1 MRLRSTIIACL
12 LTATPISFAAAQYSN
27 DLTARQKSSVRKFWI
42 ANSVPAECQ
51 RAIYEAALAWNASG
65 VNATLV
71 WSGYVDDYAYYKNTV
86 DGKFYEWVGHNTPDT
101 WSQGSYI
108 DDPAIWGYH
117 FPKYDESLT
126 NWSANPPKVAVDG
139 DTAINLNR
147 MPEFHCN
154 YTTNPP
160 SDKRDMQ
167 SHGVHEYGHVW
178 GLGHD
183 SQDTT
188 GVTAMYRLGLK
199 DLPGLHRRPEPR
211 DVGRAKF
218 IYGSK

>member
-1 MRLRSTIIACL
+1 MRLGCFGSCGVCGKVALITR
-12 LTATPISFAAAQYSN
+12 ATTVVRNIFKRHGVPPKIT
-27 DLTARQKSSVRKFWI
+27 LSSEQI
-42 ANSVPAECQ
+42 D
-51 RAIYEAALAWNASG
+51 
-65 VNATLV
+65 
-71 WSGYVDDYAYYKNTV
+71 VDDYAYYKNTV

-188 GVTAMYRLGLK
+188 GATAMYRLGLK
-199 DLPGLHRRPEPR
+199 GLPGLHRRPEPR